1 MANEI
6 TVAEKLKT
14 LYQLQL
20 IDAQIGEIE
29 VLKGELPMEVSD
41 LEDDIIGLETRL
53 EKTVSSVKEL
63 QAIVTR
69 FATNIKEAEA
79 LKVKYKTQLDN
90 VKNNREYEA
99 LTKELEMQDLDIQLA
114 EKRIKQARI
123 DVAKQEES
131 QANTEERLAKKKAD
145 LATKQVELNEIIS
158 KTENEERALRTES
171 DAAREYIEERLI
183 KAYDKIRTSYRNGLA
198 VVTIQRDSCGGCFN
212 KIPPQVQLEISMR
225 KKIIACEHCGRILV
239 DDYILTGD
247 KIAEHMAAEIG

>member
-41 LEDDIIGLETRL
+41 LEDDIVGLETRL
-53 EKTVSSVKEL
+53 EKTVNSVKEL
-63 QAIVTR
+63 QATMSRYV
-69 FATNIKEAEA
+69 ANIKEAEA
-79 LKVKYKTQLDN
+79 LKIKYKSQLDN

-114 EKRIKQARI
+114 EKRIKQSKMDI
-123 DVAKQEES
+123 AKQEES
-131 QANTEERLAKKKAD
+131 QANTEERLNKKKTD
-145 LATKQVELNEIIS
+145 LEAKQVELNEIIS
-158 KTENEERALRTES
+158 KTEHEENALRAES
-171 DAAREYIEERLI
+171 NAAREHIEERLI
-183 KAYDKIRTSYRNGLA
+183 KAYDKIRSSYRNGLA
-198 VVTIQRDSCGGCFN
+198 VVTVQRDSCGGCFN

-239 DDYILTGD
+239 DDLILTGD
-247 KIAEHMAAEIG
+247 KIAEHAEMGA

>member
-41 LEDDIIGLETRL
+41 LEDDIVGLETRL
-53 EKTVSSVKEL
+53 EKTVNSVKEL
-63 QAIVTR
+63 QATMSRYV
-69 FATNIKEAEA
+69 ANIKEAEA
-79 LKVKYKTQLDN
+79 LKIKYKSQLDN

-114 EKRIKQARI
+114 EKRIKQSKMDI
-123 DVAKQEES
+123 AKQEES
-131 QANTEERLAKKKAD
+131 QANTEERLNKKKTD
-145 LATKQVELNEIIS
+145 LEAKQVELNEIIS
-158 KTENEERALRTES
+158 KTEHEENALRTES
-171 DAAREYIEERLI
+171 NAAREHIEERLI
-183 KAYDKIRTSYRNGLA
+183 KAYDKIRSSYRNGLA
-198 VVTIQRDSCGGCFN
+198 VVTVQRDSCGGCFN

-239 DDYILTGD
+239 DDLILTGD
-247 KIAEHMAAEIG
+247 KIAEHAEMGA

>member
-41 LEDDIIGLETRL
+41 LEDDIVGLETRL
-53 EKTVSSVKEL
+53 EKTVNNVKEL
-63 QAIVTR
+63 QATMARYVG
-69 FATNIKEAEA
+69 NIKEAEA
-79 LKVKYKTQLDN
+79 LKIKYKTQLDN

-114 EKRIKQARI
+114 EKRIKQSKMDI
-123 DVAKQEES
+123 AKQEES
-131 QANTEERLAKKKAD
+131 QANTEERLNKKKTD
-145 LATKQVELNEIIS
+145 LEAKQVELNEIIS
-158 KTENEERALRTES
+158 KTENEENALRTES
-171 DAAREYIEERLI
+171 NAAREHIEERLI
-183 KAYDKIRTSYRNGLA
+183 KAYDKIRSSYRNGLA
-198 VVTIQRDSCGGCFN
+198 VVTVQRDSCGGCFN

-239 DDYILTGD
+239 DDLILTGD
-247 KIAEHMAAEIG
+247 KIAEHAEMGV

>member
-63 QAIVTR
+63 QAIVAR

-79 LKVKYKTQLDN
+79 
-90 VKNNREYEA
+90 
-99 LTKELEMQDLDIQLA
+99 
-114 EKRIKQARI
+114 
-123 DVAKQEES
+123 
-131 QANTEERLAKKKAD
+131 
-145 LATKQVELNEIIS
+145 
-158 KTENEERALRTES
+158 
-171 DAAREYIEERLI
+171 
-183 KAYDKIRTSYRNGLA
+183 
-198 VVTIQRDSCGGCFN
+198 
-212 KIPPQVQLEISMR
+212 
-225 KKIIACEHCGRILV
+225 
-239 DDYILTGD
+239 
-247 KIAEHMAAEIG
+247 

>member
-41 LEDDIIGLETRL
+41 LEDDIVGLETRL
-53 EKTVSSVKEL
+53 EKTVNSVKEL

-145 LATKQVELNEIIS
+145 LAAKQLELNEIIS
-158 KTENEERALRTES
+158 KTENEERSLRAES
-171 DAAREYIEERLI
+171 DAAREHIEERLI

-198 VVTIQRDSCGGCFN
+198 VVTVQRDSCGGCFN
-212 KIPPQVQLEISMR
+212 KIPPQVQLKISMR

-239 DDYILTGD
+239 DDLILTGD
-247 KIAEHMAAEIG
+247 KIAEHQAEFG

>member
-41 LEDDIIGLETRL
+41 LEDDIAGLETRL
-53 EKTVSSVKEL
+53 EKTVNNVKEL
-63 QAIVTR
+63 QATVTR
-69 FATNIKEAEA
+69 YMTNIKEAEA

-114 EKRIKQARI
+114 EKRIKQAKM

-131 QANTEERLAKKKAD
+131 QASTEERLAKKKKD
-145 LATKQVELNEIIS
+145 LEAKRVELNEIIS
-158 KTENEERALRTES
+158 KTENEERALRAES
-171 DAAREYIEERLI
+171 DAAREHIEERLI

-198 VVTIQRDSCGGCFN
+198 VVTVSRDACGGCFN

-239 DDYILTGD
+239 DDLILTGD
-247 KIAEHMAAEIG
+247 KIAERQAEFG

>member
-41 LEDDIIGLETRL
+41 LEDDIVGLETRL
-53 EKTVSSVKEL
+53 EKTVNSVKEL
-63 QAIVTR
+63 QTTMSRYVA
-69 FATNIKEAEA
+69 NIKEAEA
-79 LKVKYKTQLDN
+79 LKIKYKTQLDN

-114 EKRIKQARI
+114 EKRIKQSKMDI
-123 DVAKQEES
+123 AKQEES
-131 QANTEERLAKKKAD
+131 QANTEERLNKKKTD
-145 LATKQVELNEIIS
+145 LEAKQVELNEIIS
-158 KTENEERALRTES
+158 KTENEENALRTES
-171 DAAREYIEERLI
+171 NAAREHIEERLI
-183 KAYDKIRTSYRNGLA
+183 KAYDKIRSSYRNGLA
-198 VVTIQRDSCGGCFN
+198 VVTVQRDSCGGCFN

-239 DDYILTGD
+239 DDLILTGD
-247 KIAEHMAAEIG
+247 KIAEHAEMGV

>member
-41 LEDDIIGLETRL
+41 LEDDIVGLETRL
-53 EKTVSSVKEL
+53 EKTVNNVKEL
-63 QAIVTR
+63 QATMSRYV
-69 FATNIKEAEA
+69 ANIKEAEA
-79 LKVKYKTQLDN
+79 LKIKYKTQLDN

-114 EKRIKQARI
+114 EKRIKQSKMDI
-123 DVAKQEES
+123 AKQEES
-131 QANTEERLAKKKAD
+131 QANTEERLNKKKTD
-145 LATKQVELNEIIS
+145 LEAKQVELNEIIS
-158 KTENEERALRTES
+158 KTENEENALRTES
-171 DAAREYIEERLI
+171 NAAREHIEERLI
-183 KAYDKIRTSYRNGLA
+183 KAYDKIRSSYRNGLA
-198 VVTIQRDSCGGCFN
+198 VVTVQRDSCGGCFN

-239 DDYILTGD
+239 DDLILTGD
-247 KIAEHMAAEIG
+247 KIAEHAEMGV

>member
-41 LEDDIIGLETRL
+41 LEDDIVGLETRL
-53 EKTVSSVKEL
+53 EKTVNSVKEL

-99 LTKELEMQDLDIQLA
+99 LTKELEMQDLDVQLA

-145 LATKQVELNEIIS
+145 LAAKQLELNEIIS
-158 KTENEERALRTES
+158 KTENEERSLRAES
-171 DAAREYIEERLI
+171 DAAREHIEERLI

-198 VVTIQRDSCGGCFN
+198 VVTVQRDSCGGCFN

-225 KKIIACEHCGRILV
+225 KKIVACEHCGRILV
-239 DDYILTGD
+239 DDLILTGD
-247 KIAEHMAAEIG
+247 KIAEHQAEFG

>member
-41 LEDDIIGLETRL
+41 LEDDIVGLETRL
-53 EKTVSSVKEL
+53 EKTVNSVKEL
-63 QAIVTR
+63 QTTMSRYVA
-69 FATNIKEAEA
+69 NIKEAEA
-79 LKVKYKTQLDN
+79 LKIKYKTQLDN

-114 EKRIKQARI
+114 EKRIKQSKMDI
-123 DVAKQEES
+123 AKQEES
-131 QANTEERLAKKKAD
+131 QANTEERLNKKKTD
-145 LATKQVELNEIIS
+145 LEAKQVELNEIIS
-158 KTENEERALRTES
+158 KTEHEENALRTES
-171 DAAREYIEERLI
+171 NAAREHIEERLI
-183 KAYDKIRTSYRNGLA
+183 KAYDKIRSSYRNGLA
-198 VVTIQRDSCGGCFN
+198 VVTVQRDSCGGCFN

-239 DDYILTGD
+239 DDLILTGD
-247 KIAEHMAAEIG
+247 KIAEHAEMGA